1 MSEQYKIDKTIP
13 LPRAWGRGQDVSEF
27 GAALSRLEVG
37 DSVFAAGKTHQTVS
51 GFFIQR
57 RPKKFAARTVTENG
71 VKGLRIWR
79 VK

>member
-1 MSEQYKIDKTIP
+1 MSEQYPIDKTIP
-13 LPRAWGRGQDVSEF
+13 VPNVWNRHDDRSPLGG
-27 GAALSRLEVG
+27 ALSKLEVG
-37 DSVFAAGKTHQTVS
+37 DSVFAAGKTHRTVS

-79 VK
+79 VQ